1 MLRDAGLPMPAGRI
15 ARSADEAAA
24 HAAALGFPVVM
35 KVVSAQIAHKTE
47 AGGVRLGIASENAA
61 RQAHAAIHEA
71 VARHR
76 PDARIDGVLV
86 ERMLPP
92 GGREVLI
99 GVHRDAAFG
108 LVMTFGL
115 GGIYVE
121 TLRDVAHRMIPLS
134 PEDARALTRE
144 IRHVE
149 ILDGVR
155 GQAPADFAA
164 LEALIL
170 RVSDFAWQHRDTLHE
185 LELNPVWVGAAGQGA
200 VPLDARSP
208 SRARRGP
215 TDHYRE
221 HHGLSLDSTQTE
233 LLDSLRRYLNA
244 EVAPIVDRYEAEGH
258 MVPQEMLRAMR
269 DFGSLGGMLPE
280 RDGGY
285 GLPATTYGMLIA
297 EVARV
302 WPALRSIVSTSNLA
316 ASVLT
321 DGGSPELKEKYLPR
335 ILSGEAIASFA
346 LSEPNIGSDAAN
358 IETRADETATGC
370 ASTAASS
377 ISAWG
382 RSASWA
388 WCSYGRGAV
397 TARKAC
403 PACCSS
409 AAWPAFRPARSPRW
423 AC

>member
-1 MLRDAGLPMPAGRI
+1 MRAAQSHTASVAGTAAVNSAVFRQFGAIEVDDLDQLLAVSQLLTRASAKSGNGLCIYTFSGGTAALAADLAARRAPMAGLAPATQAALAALLPDFASIGNPVDTTADILRNPEASAECLRILCADPSVGTVLYPIPMDYGAITDAMAESIVSVASRTDTLIVPVWMSRRLSAGYSVMERAGLLPFLSLSDAIAALSRAIAWKAEPAPRRPAPAGDARALSEADAKAMLRDAGLPMPAGRI

-47 AGGVRLGIASENAA
+47 AGGVGLGIASENAA

-155 GQAPADFAA
+155 GQAP
-164 LEALIL
+164 
-170 RVSDFAWQHRDTLHE
+170 
-185 LELNPVWVGAAGQGA
+185 
-200 VPLDARSP
+200 
-208 SRARRGP
+208 
-215 TDHYRE
+215 
-221 HHGLSLDSTQTE
+221 
-233 LLDSLRRYLNA
+233 
-244 EVAPIVDRYEAEGH
+244 PI
-258 MVPQEMLRAMR
+258 
-269 DFGSLGGMLPE
+269 
-280 RDGGY
+280 
-285 GLPATTYGMLIA
+285 
-297 EVARV
+297 
-302 WPALRSIVSTSNLA
+302 
-316 ASVLT
+316 
-321 DGGSPELKEKYLPR
+321 
-335 ILSGEAIASFA
+335 
-346 LSEPNIGSDAAN
+346 
-358 IETRADETATGC
+358 
-370 ASTAASS
+370 
-377 ISAWG
+377 
-382 RSASWA
+382 
-388 WCSYGRGAV
+388 
-397 TARKAC
+397 
-403 PACCSS
+403 
-409 AAWPAFRPARSPRW
+409 SPRW
-423 AC
+423 RR

>member
-1 MLRDAGLPMPAGRI
+1 M
-15 ARSADEAAA
+15 
-24 HAAALGFPVVM
+24 
-35 KVVSAQIAHKTE
+35 
-47 AGGVRLGIASENAA
+47 
-61 RQAHAAIHEA
+61 
-71 VARHR
+71 ARHR

-170 RVSDFAWQHRDTLHE
+170 RVSDFAWRHRDTLHE
-185 LELNPVWVGAAGQGA
+185 LELNPSGSA
-200 VPLDARSP
+200 PPDRARCRWTRCSP

-221 HHGLSLDSTQTE
+221 HHGL
-233 LLDSLRRYLNA
+233 RWIPPRPNCWIRCA
-244 EVAPIVDRYEAEGH
+244 
-258 MVPQEMLRAMR
+258 
-269 DFGSLGGMLPE
+269 
-280 RDGGY
+280 
-285 GLPATTYGMLIA
+285 AT
-297 EVARV
+297 
-302 WPALRSIVSTSNLA
+302 
-316 ASVLT
+316 
-321 DGGSPELKEKYLPR
+321 
-335 ILSGEAIASFA
+335 
-346 LSEPNIGSDAAN
+346 
-358 IETRADETATGC
+358 
-370 ASTAASS
+370 
-377 ISAWG
+377 
-382 RSASWA
+382 
-388 WCSYGRGAV
+388 
-397 TARKAC
+397 
-403 PACCSS
+403 
-409 AAWPAFRPARSPRW
+409 
-423 AC
+423 

>member
-1 MLRDAGLPMPAGRI
+1 MAASIVSVASRTDTLIVPVWMSRRLSDGYSVMERAGLLPFLSLSDAIAALSRAIAWKAEPAPPAALPPAASDARALSEADAKAMLRDAGLPMPAGRI

-35 KVVSAQIAHKTE
+35 KVVSAQILHKTE
-47 AGGVRLGIASENAA
+47 AGGVRLGIASEDAA

-200 VPLDARSP
+200 VPLDA
-208 SRARRGP
+208 
-215 TDHYRE
+215 
-221 HHGLSLDSTQTE
+221 
-233 LLDSLRRYLNA
+233 LLA
-244 EVAPIVDRYEAEGH
+244 F
-258 MVPQEMLRAMR
+258 Q
-269 DFGSLGGMLPE
+269 
-280 RDGGY
+280 
-285 GLPATTYGMLIA
+285 
-297 EVARV
+297 
-302 WPALRSIVSTSNLA
+302 
-316 ASVLT
+316 
-321 DGGSPELKEKYLPR
+321 
-335 ILSGEAIASFA
+335 GEA
-346 LSEPNIGSDAAN
+346 
-358 IETRADETATGC
+358 RAD
-370 ASTAASS
+370 
-377 ISAWG
+377 
-382 RSASWA
+382 
-388 WCSYGRGAV
+388 
-397 TARKAC
+397 
-403 PACCSS
+403 
-409 AAWPAFRPARSPRW
+409 
-423 AC
+423 